1 MCIDECNLFFR
12 VIDMEQLFD
21 WIRSIIYYLIF
32 ITVVVNLLPNKKY
45 EKYIRFF
52 AGMVL
57 ILLVLKPVT
66 GGLRL
71 DDTLAYYFESI
82 SLKNEAGELT
92 GEIAKM
98 EGQRLN
104 KMMSKYEEAVS
115 GDLKTMA
122 ASAGF
127 GCSVSKAE
135 ISQDQDSKKFGHVVR
150 VSLVLTPEVQKGQE
164 GEEEAVPAVK
174 EIEPI
179 EKVAKV
185 EGVKI
190 TGSPP
195 EKEEKGRQ
203 EENSQVSGLRRKIA
217 EYYDLEEQDIEIQ
230 VEDGKG

>member
-1 MCIDECNLFFR
+1 M
-12 VIDMEQLFD
+12 IDMEQLFD

-52 AGMVL
+52 AGVVL
-57 ILLVLKPVT
+57 ILLVLKPIT

-127 GCSVSKAE
+127 GCSMSKAE

-150 VSLVLTPEVQKGQE
+150 VSLILTPEVQKGQE

-174 EIEPI
+174 VIEPI
-179 EKVAKV
+179 KKVAKV

>member
-1 MCIDECNLFFR
+1 
-12 VIDMEQLFD
+12 MEQLFE

-57 ILLVLKPVT
+57 ILLVLKPIT
-66 GGLRL
+66 AGLRL
-71 DDTLAYYFESI
+71 DDTIARYFESI
-82 SLKNEAGELT
+82 SLKKEAEELT

-104 KMMSKYEEAVS
+104 KMISKYEEAVS
-115 GDLKTMA
+115 GDLKAMA

-127 GCSVSKAE
+127 RCSQSRAE
-135 ISQDQDSKKFGHVVR
+135 ISQKTDSKKFGHVVR
-150 VSLVLTPEVQKGQE
+150 VSLVLRPGEQKEQE
-164 GEEEAVPAVK
+164 GKAEAVPAAN
-174 EIEPI
+174 EIKSI

-185 EGVKI
+185 EEIKI
-190 TGSPP
+190 TDFPQ
-195 EKEEKGRQ
+195 EKGEKRRQ
-203 EENSQVSGLRRKIA
+203 EENSQVSGLIRKIA

>member
-1 MCIDECNLFFR
+1 M
-12 VIDMEQLFD
+12 IDMEQLFD

-52 AGMVL
+52 AGVVL
-57 ILLVLKPVT
+57 ILLVLKPIT

-150 VSLVLTPEVQKGQE
+150 VSLILTPEVQKGQE

-174 EIEPI
+174 VIEPI
-179 EKVAKV
+179 KKVAKV